1 MSLLK
6 QPLFII
12 ALLTLALAALIHRQS
27 PPPRAPEI
35 AAPVAMP
42 VAKAP
47 VSTPAPAPVSTSA
60 PAPSLIASK
69 RGAISETLAITGAV
83 VNPRTLSVADLE
95 RFPPQQIGEFEMI
108 CESGANL
115 GKRQNLR
122 GVRLRDILE
131 QAQLKA
137 LTPHHFRRMAIIAR
151 ATDDYI
157 AVFSWAEIFNS
168 AVGDQ
173 VIVYFSKDGQ
183 PLDDSEGRIALIST
197 TDQRTGPRHVR
208 WLNEIEVRPL
218 GR

>member
-6 QPLFII
+6 QPLFVI
-12 ALLTLALAALIHRQS
+12 ALLTLALAALIHRES
-27 PPPRAPEI
+27 PSSAPEI
-35 AAPVAMP
+35 PAPVAMP
-42 VAKAP
+42 VAGAP
-47 VSTPAPAPVSTSA
+47 VSTPAPAPVST
-60 PAPSLIASK
+60 PSLIAPK

-183 PLDDSEGRIALIST
+183 PLDDAEGRIALIST